1 MDKNFV
7 ILGFHISVPPDDREI
22 IWLRL
27 QPAECKKYMVSVTWV
42 FFFHVGM
49 SSLNIFPNTDLYVFP
64 FH

>member
-1 MDKNFV
+1 VDKNFV

-42 FFFHVGM
+42 FFFPCGYVK
-49 SSLNIFPNTDLYVFP
+49 LKYFPEY
-64 FH
+64 